1 MDEELMQTQVMLR
14 FGYHFKVV
22 IRMEAAM
29 RILALLSNE
38 NMLLAN
44 TEYSSGKSTEVLQ
57 PWGTEEVT
65 ITLVS
70 PAEILLRC
78 AAAERAKEA
87 K

>member
-1 MDEELMQTQVMLR
+1 MDSALLETQVMLR

-22 IRMEAAM
+22 LRMEAAIK
-29 RILALLSNE
+29 ILGIMSNE
-38 NMLLAN
+38 NLLHSD
-44 TEYSSGKSTEVLQ
+44 TEYSSGKSTEVLK

-65 ITLVS
+65 ISLVS

>member
-14 FGYHFKVV
+14 LGYHFKVV
-22 IRMEAAM
+22 IWMKAAIQ
-29 RILALLSNE
+29 ILALLSKE
-38 NMLLAN
+38 NMLLSD
-44 TEYSSGKSTEVLQ
+44 TEYSSGKSTEVLK

-78 AAAERAKEA
+78 AAAERAKEV